1 MGLEQLGQLGVD
13 VDLAGLTGLGALELG
28 EDWLVEAKAG
38 YERAGR
44 LAAEALGLPAPR
56 GGNFLFFDASPWLDG
71 GDDALPFLESCLDEG
86 VVLTPG
92 ASCGQDFSSWV
103 RLCFTS
109 VPEDELALAL
119 DALRRVTGEDAAD

>member
-1 MGLEQLGQLGVD
+1 MQV
-13 VDLAGLTGLGALELG
+13 AAARALELG
-28 EDWLVEAKAG
+28 DDWLAEAKAG

-44 LAAEALGLPAPR
+44 LAAAALGLPSPR

-71 GDDALPFLESCLDEG
+71 GDDAFPFLERCLDEG

-92 ASCGQDFSSWV
+92 ASCGCDYRSWV

-109 VPEDELALAL
+109 VPEEELALAL
-119 DALRRVTGEDAAD
+119 EALKRVTA